1 MGETYARLYSLPE
14 RLYTMGAPVV
24 VAAGALLK
32 DNRNGNIIVQ
42 LKIQNICS
50 KTIKAV
56 TVKITSIDTVGRT
69 LGEETE
75 YQYLD
80 LNVKRNEFLGQ
91 QVPIIVPN
99 EQTRSYSVKVT
110 EVAFDDNT
118 VWVGNEIWEPLEK
131 PDPIEKKIAN
141 GELARQYRI
150 KYGKNSKYLLKQ
162 DRDLWFCTCGAINHE
177 SELSCCSCHIDRKKL
192 EELDVDALKK
202 ECDARLEDER
212 KERERKQAEAAVEA
226 KKKQKKI
233 KMIVVGVAAA
243 VAVAAVG
250 VVIKDNLNKKK
261 LYNQGL
267 ALLEDG
273 KYDDSIALLESLNG
287 YKDSKEQIIYAEY
300 QKAVKY
306 EKSGEYEEALALYEE
321 LGDYEDSKEKYKE
334 VQYKL
339 HLSLIHI

>member
-80 LNVKRNEFLGQ
+80 LNVKRNEFFGQ

-110 EVAFDDNT
+110 EAAFDDNT
-118 VWVGNEIWEPLEK
+118 VWAGNEIWEPLEK
-131 PDPIEKKIAN
+131 SDPIEKKIAN

-162 DRDLWFCTCGAINHE
+162 DRDLWFCT
-177 SELSCCSCHIDRKKL
+177 S
-192 EELDVDALKK
+192 
-202 ECDARLEDER
+202 
-212 KERERKQAEAAVEA
+212 
-226 KKKQKKI
+226 
-233 KMIVVGVAAA
+233 
-243 VAVAAVG
+243 
-250 VVIKDNLNKKK
+250 
-261 LYNQGL
+261 
-267 ALLEDG
+267 
-273 KYDDSIALLESLNG
+273 
-287 YKDSKEQIIYAEY
+287 
-300 QKAVKY
+300 
-306 EKSGEYEEALALYEE
+306 
-321 LGDYEDSKEKYKE
+321 
-334 VQYKL
+334 
-339 HLSLIHI
+339 